1 MSREEKMQDTLEK
14 YLKKQHPDETLKAFV
29 QGTERLNF
37 WLEILLL
44 GPAVGSIVMKNYF
57 IGLSEK
63 RIIFNTLSWWNNG
76 PTDEFSEVSLARVLR
91 IQYKRGVLTGQLKL
105 HYGDDIQRNITIYR
119 IARMSQLEN
128 AEKFATEFERTPKL
142 EISGEELQQAK
153 QSEDQYKASK
163 SERIAIAFVV
173 LAVVVCLLVIMATAG

>member
-1 MSREEKMQDTLEK
+1 M
-14 YLKKQHPDETLKAFV
+14 
-29 QGTERLNF
+29 
-37 WLEILLL
+37 
-44 GPAVGSIVMKNYF
+44 
-57 IGLSEK
+57 
-63 RIIFNTLSWWNNG
+63 
-76 PTDEFSEVSLARVLR
+76 SLARVLR
-91 IQYKRGVLTGQLKL
+91 IQYKRGVLTSQLKL

-119 IARMSQLEN
+119 SARMSQLEN